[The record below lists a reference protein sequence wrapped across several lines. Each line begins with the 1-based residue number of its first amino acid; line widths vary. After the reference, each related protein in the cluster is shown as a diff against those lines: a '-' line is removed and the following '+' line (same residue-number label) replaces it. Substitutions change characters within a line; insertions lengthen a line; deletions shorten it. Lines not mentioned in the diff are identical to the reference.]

1 VEVSAPVTVADEVD
15 RHGDLANVP
24 CGLDSLFWRGAVR
37 PALRALARLGGA
49 RPDVITGVAIDLE
62 PAAGRYAAMGFCDAD
77 WREGLAGLGVDSAE
91 RRRLEPLPP
100 VARYDTLMQRGLL
113 DAYYGALESAV
124 GARAAA
130 LRAELRRLHP
140 DLRFAFRT
148 SRAPLDWF
156 ALGMLR
162 GFSTPDVPVYLWTAE
177 PRIATLLPRYGER
190 GITALSAVRLEPV
203 VRSASEWQR
212 LRPLVFREHDG
223 FWLPA
228 AGADTL
234 GRLLRRFVK

>member
-1 VEVSAPVTVADEVD
+1 VTVADEVD
-15 RHGDLANVP
+15 RHGELANVP

-49 RPDVITGVAIDLE
+49 RPDVITGIAMDLE
-62 PAAGRYAAMGFCDAD
+62 PAAGRYAVMGFCEAD
-77 WREGLAGLGVDSAE
+77 WREGLAGLGIDSIE

-100 VARYDTLMQRGLL
+100 VARYETLMQQGLL
-113 DAYYGALESAV
+113 EAYYDALEAAV
-124 GARAAA
+124 SARAAA

-156 ALGMLR
+156 SLGMLR
-162 GFSTPDVPVYLWTAE
+162 GFSTPDIPAYLWTDD
-177 PRIATLLPRYGER
+177 PRIARLLPRYRDR
-190 GITALSAVRLEPV
+190 GITVLSAIRLEPV
-203 VRSASEWQR
+203 VRSADEWQR
-212 LRPLVFREHDG
+212 LRPLAFREHDG

-228 AGADTL
+228 AGADTV
-234 GRLLRRFVK
+234 GRLIRRFVK